1 MGSMTYSPP
10 DSVVVDRIQRAF
22 PSDELRER
30 ARATNL
36 VERQRKF
43 DIVAL
48 FYTLSFGFAAGS
60 DRSLQAFLE
69 RYVEM
74 ADCDKLSYAAFHDW
88 FEPGFVAL
96 LREILDDAIENL
108 DTGRTDLNG
117 RLERFRDVLIA
128 DATIVSLY
136 QDAADVY
143 AATGE
148 DQAELKLHL
157 IESLS
162 TGLPTRLRTTDGTT
176 HERSQLPTGEWV
188 ADALI
193 LLDLGFYDFWLF
205 DRIDQ
210 NGGWFVSRVKDN
222 ANFEIVEELRTWR
235 GNSIPLEGES
245 LQAVLDDLQR
255 QEIDIRIT
263 LSFDRKRGSGASA
276 TRTFRLIGLRN
287 EETDEYHLYLTNLG
301 KEDYSAPDIAQLY
314 RARWEVELLFK
325 ELKSRFGLDEIN
337 TTDAYIIEA
346 LVIIAAISLMMSRVI
361 VDELRS
367 LEARQREAEAAA
379 DADESASRL
388 PRRRCSLAVERH
400 AHLIQLYLMVELGYE
415 LPDLDELLLWAS
427 RNPNPH
433 RQRLRSQVE
442 SGEFSFARH

>member
-1 MGSMTYSPP
+1 MSYHPP

-36 VERQRKF
+36 VERERKF
-43 DIVAL
+43 DVVAL

-60 DRSLQAFLE
+60 DRTLQAFLE

-74 ADCDKLSYAAFHDW
+74 ADCDELSYAAFHEW
-88 FEPGFVAL
+88 FEPTFVAL

-108 DTGRTDLNG
+108 DTGRAELNG
-117 RLERFRDVLIA
+117 RLDRFRDVLIA
-128 DATIVSLY
+128 DGTIVNLY
-136 QDAADVY
+136 EDATDVY

-148 DQAELKLHL
+148 DQAGLKLHL
-157 IESLS
+157 TESLS
-162 TGLPTRLRTTDGTT
+162 TGLPTRFQTTDAKTQ
-176 HERSQLPTGEWV
+176 ERSQLPSGEWV
-188 ADALI
+188 AGSLI

-205 DRIDQ
+205 DRIDA
-210 NGGWFVSRVKDN
+210 NGGWFVSRVKDD

-245 LQAVLDDLQR
+245 LQDVLDDLHR
-255 QEIDIRIT
+255 QEIDVRIT
-263 LSFDRKRGSGASA
+263 LSFDRKRGSCAST
-276 TRTFRLIGLRN
+276 TRTFRLVGLRN
-287 EETDEYHLYLTNLG
+287 DETEEYHLYLTNLG
-301 KEDYSAPDIAQLY
+301 KDNYSAPDIAQLY

-346 LVIIAAISLMMSRVI
+346 LIIMSAISLMMSRVI

-367 LEARQREAEAAA
+367 LEARQREDEAAA

-433 RQRLRSQVE
+433 RDRLREQVE
-442 SGEFSFARH
+442 RGEFGFDRH

>member
-1 MGSMTYSPP
+1 MTYSPP
-10 DSVVVDRIQRAF
+10 DSVIVDRIQRAF

-36 VERQRKF
+36 VQRERKF

-74 ADCDKLSYAAFHDW
+74 ADCDELSYASFHDW

-108 DTGRTDLNG
+108 DTGREDLNG

-136 QDAADVY
+136 QDAADIY
-143 AATGE
+143 TATG
-148 DQAELKLHL
+148 DHQAELKLHL
-157 IESLS
+157 TESLS
-162 TGLPTRLRTTDGTT
+162 TGLPTRFRTTDGTT

-245 LQAVLDDLQR
+245 LQAVLEDLQR
-255 QEIDIRIT
+255 QEIDVRIT
-263 LSFDRKRGSGASA
+263 LSFERKRGSGASA
-276 TRTFRLIGLRN
+276 TRTFRLVGLRN
-287 EETDEYHLYLTNLG
+287 EETDEYHLYLTNLAR
-301 KEDYSAPDIAQLY
+301 EDYSAPDIAQLY

-325 ELKSRFGLDEIN
+325 ELKSRFGLDEIK
-337 TTDAYIIEA
+337 TTDGYIIEA
-346 LVIIAAISLMMSRVI
+346 LIIMVAISLMMSRVI

-367 LEARQREAEAAA
+367 LEARQREGEAAA
-379 DADESASRL
+379 DADSSASRL

-400 AHLIQLYLMVELGYE
+400 GHLIQLYLMIELGYE

-433 RQRLRSQVE
+433 RDRLREQVE
-442 SGEFSFARH
+442 RGEFGFDRY

>member
-1 MGSMTYSPP
+1 M
-10 DSVVVDRIQRAF
+10 
-22 PSDELRER
+22 RER

-36 VERQRKF
+36 VERERKF

-60 DRSLQAFLE
+60 DRSLQAFLD

-74 ADCDKLSYAAFHDW
+74 ADCDELSYAAFHDW

-157 IESLS
+157 TESLS
-162 TGLPTRLRTTDGTT
+162 TGLPTRFRTTDGTT

-210 NGGWFVSRVKDN
+210 NGGWFVSRVKED
-222 ANFEIVEELRTWR
+222 ANFEIIEELRTWR
-235 GNSIPLEGES
+235 GNSISLEGES

-255 QEIDIRIT
+255 QEIDVRIT
-263 LSFDRKRGSGASA
+263 LSFDRKRGSGASS
-276 TRTFRLIGLRN
+276 TRTFRLVGLRN
-287 EETDEYHLYLTNLG
+287 EESEEYHLYLTNLAR
-301 KEDYSAPDIAQLY
+301 EEYSAPDIAQLY
-314 RARWEVELLFK
+314 RARCEVELLFK
-325 ELKSRFGLDEIN
+325 ELKSRFGLDEIK

-346 LVIIAAISLMMSRVI
+346 LIIMAAISLMMSRVI

-367 LEARQREAEAAA
+367 IETRQHKVEAAA
-379 DADESASRL
+379 DADSSASRL

-400 AHLIQLYLMVELGYE
+400 AHLIQLYLMIELGYE

-433 RQRLRSQVE
+433 RDRLREQVE
-442 SGEFSFARH
+442 RGEFGFDRH

>member
-1 MGSMTYSPP
+1 MSYTPP
-10 DSVVVDRIQRAF
+10 DSVVVNRIQRAF

-30 ARATNL
+30 VRATNL
-36 VERQRKF
+36 VERERKF

-48 FYTLSFGFAAGS
+48 FYTLSLGFAAGS
-60 DRSLQAFLE
+60 DQSLQAFLE

-74 ADCDKLSYAAFHDW
+74 ADCDELSYSSFHEW

-96 LREILDDAIENL
+96 LREILDDSIENL
-108 DTGRTDLNG
+108 DTGRKDLNG

-128 DATIVSLY
+128 DSTIVSLY
-136 QDAADVY
+136 QDAAEIY
-143 AATGE
+143 PATGD

-157 IESLS
+157 TESLS
-162 TGLPTRLRTTDGTT
+162 TGLPTRYQTTDGKT
-176 HERSQLPTGEWV
+176 HDRSQLPTGEWV

-210 NGGWFVSRVKDN
+210 NDGWFVSRVKDN
-222 ANFEIVEELRTWR
+222 ANFEIVEELRTWK

-245 LQAVLDDLQR
+245 LQAVLDDLHR
-255 QEIDIRIT
+255 QEIDVRIT
-263 LSFDRKRGSGASA
+263 LSFDRKRGSSASS
-276 TRTFRLIGLRN
+276 TRTFRLVGLRN
-287 EETDEYHLYLTNLG
+287 DESEEYHLYLTNLQR
-301 KEDYSAPDIAQLY
+301 EDYRAPDIAQLY

-337 TTDAYIIEA
+337 TTDTYIIEA
-346 LVIIAAISLMMSRVI
+346 LIIMAAISLMMSRVI
-361 VDELRS
+361 VDELRE
-367 LEARQREAEAAA
+367 LEAQQRETNAAA
-379 DADESASRL
+379 DADSSASRL

-400 AHLIQLYLMVELGYE
+400 AHLIQLYLMLELGYE

-427 RNPNPH
+427 QNPNPH
-433 RQRLRSQVE
+433 RDRLCRQVE
-442 SGEFSFARH
+442 SGEFAFARH

>member
-1 MGSMTYSPP
+1 VENVYSPP
-10 DSVVVDRIQRAF
+10 DSVVVGRIQRAF

-30 ARATNL
+30 ARATSL
-36 VERQRKF
+36 VERERKF

-48 FYTLSFGFAAGS
+48 FYTLAFGFAAGS

-74 ADCDKLSYAAFHDW
+74 ADCEELSYASFHEW

-108 DTGRTDLNG
+108 DTGREDLNG

-143 AATGE
+143 AATGD

-157 IESLS
+157 TESLS
-162 TGLPTRLRTTDGTT
+162 TGLPTRFRTTDGTT
-176 HERSQLPTGEWV
+176 HDRSQLPTGKWV

-210 NGGWFVSRVKDN
+210 NGGWFVSRIKDN

-255 QEIDIRIT
+255 REIDVRIT
-263 LSFDRKRGSGASA
+263 LSFERKRGSGASA
-276 TRTFRLIGLRN
+276 TRTFRLVGLRN
-287 EETDEYHLYLTNLG
+287 AETGEYHLYLTNLPR
-301 KEDYSAPDIAQLY
+301 EEYRAPDIAQLY

-337 TTDAYIIEA
+337 TTDVYIIEA
-346 LVIIAAISLMMSRVI
+346 LIIMAAISLLMSRVI
-361 VDELRS
+361 VDELRT
-367 LEARQREAEAAA
+367 LEANRHEADAA
-379 DADESASRL
+379 DADSSASRL
-388 PRRRCSLAVERH
+388 SRRRCSLAVERH
-400 AHLIQLYLMVELGYE
+400 AHLIQLYLMIELGYE
-415 LPDLDELLLWAS
+415 LPDLDELLLWVS
-427 RNPNPH
+427 QNPNPH
-433 RQRLRSQVE
+433 RERLREQVQ
-442 SGEFSFARH
+442 SGEFAFDRH

>member
-1 MGSMTYSPP
+1 MDDVYSPP

-36 VERQRKF
+36 VERERKF

-48 FYTLSFGFAAGS
+48 FYTLTFGFAAGT

-108 DTGRTDLNG
+108 DTGRAELNG

-143 AATGE
+143 AATGD

-162 TGLPTRLRTTDGTT
+162 TGLPTRFRTTDGTT
-176 HERSQLPTGEWV
+176 HDRSQLPTGEWV

-210 NGGWFVSRVKDN
+210 NDGWFVSRVKDN

-245 LQAVLDDLQR
+245 LQDVLDDLQR
-255 QEIDIRIT
+255 QEIDVRIT
-263 LSFDRKRGSGASA
+263 LSFERKRGSGAST
-276 TRTFRLIGLRN
+276 TRTFRLVGLRN
-287 EETDEYHLYLTNLG
+287 KESEEYHLYLTNLG

-337 TTDAYIIEA
+337 TTDTYIIEA
-346 LVIIAAISLMMSRVI
+346 LIIMAAISLMMSRVI

-427 RNPNPH
+427 QNPNPH
-433 RQRLRSQVE
+433 RNRLREQVE
-442 SGEFSFARH
+442 RGEFGFDRH

>member
-1 MGSMTYSPP
+1 MSYHPP

-36 VERQRKF
+36 VERERKF
-43 DIVAL
+43 DVVAL

-60 DRSLQAFLE
+60 DRTLQAFLE

-74 ADCDKLSYAAFHDW
+74 ADCDELSYAAFHEW
-88 FEPGFVAL
+88 FEPTFVAL

-108 DTGRTDLNG
+108 DTGRAELNG
-117 RLERFRDVLIA
+117 RLDRFRDVLIA
-128 DATIVSLY
+128 DGTIVNLY
-136 QDAADVY
+136 EDATDVY

-148 DQAELKLHL
+148 DQAGLKLHL
-157 IESLS
+157 TESLS
-162 TGLPTRLRTTDGTT
+162 TGLPTRFQTTDAKTQ
-176 HERSQLPTGEWV
+176 ERSQLPTGEWV
-188 ADALI
+188 AGSLI

-205 DRIDQ
+205 DRIDA
-210 NGGWFVSRVKDN
+210 NGGWFVSRVKDD

-245 LQAVLDDLQR
+245 LQDVLDDLHR
-255 QEIDIRIT
+255 QEIDVRIT
-263 LSFDRKRGSGASA
+263 LSFDRKRGSCAST
-276 TRTFRLIGLRN
+276 TRTFRLVGLRN
-287 EETDEYHLYLTNLG
+287 DETEEYHLYLTNLG
-301 KEDYSAPDIAQLY
+301 KDNYSAPDIAQLY

-346 LVIIAAISLMMSRVI
+346 LIIMSAISLMMSRVI

-367 LEARQREAEAAA
+367 LEARQREDEAAA

-433 RQRLRSQVE
+433 RDRLREQVE
-442 SGEFSFARH
+442 RGEFGFDRH

>member
-1 MGSMTYSPP
+1 VDDVYSPP
-10 DSVVVDRIQRAF
+10 DSVIVDRIQRAF

-36 VERQRKF
+36 VERERKF

-48 FYTLSFGFAAGS
+48 FYTLTFGFAAGS

-74 ADCDKLSYAAFHDW
+74 ADCDELSYASFHDW

-108 DTGRTDLNG
+108 DTGRADLNG

-143 AATGE
+143 AATG
-148 DQAELKLHL
+148 DDRAELKLHL
-157 IESLS
+157 TESLS
-162 TGLPTRLRTTDGTT
+162 TGLPTRFRTTDGTT
-176 HERSQLPTGEWV
+176 HDRSQLPTGEWV

-210 NGGWFVSRVKDN
+210 NDGWFVSRVKDN

-245 LQAVLDDLQR
+245 LQDILDDLQR
-255 QEIDIRIT
+255 QEIDVRIT
-263 LSFDRKRGSGASA
+263 LSFERKRGSGASA
-276 TRTFRLIGLRN
+276 TRTFRLVGLRN
-287 EETDEYHLYLTNLG
+287 STTGEYHLYLTNLAREG
-301 KEDYSAPDIAQLY
+301 YSAPDIAQLY

-346 LVIIAAISLMMSRVI
+346 LIIMAAISLLMSRAI
-361 VDELRS
+361 VDELRT
-367 LEARQREAEAAA
+367 LEATRREENAA
-379 DADESASRL
+379 DADSSASRL
-388 PRRRCSLAVERH
+388 SRRRCSLAVERH
-400 AHLIQLYLMVELGYE
+400 AHLIQLYLMIELGYE
-415 LPDLDELLLWAS
+415 LPDLDELLLWVS
-427 RNPNPH
+427 QDPNPH
-433 RQRLRSQVE
+433 RERLREQVQ
-442 SGEFSFARH
+442 SGEFAFDRH

>member
-1 MGSMTYSPP
+1 MPYSPP
-10 DSVVVDRIQRAF
+10 DSVIVGRIQRAF

-30 ARATNL
+30 ARATSL
-36 VERQRKF
+36 VERERKF
-43 DIVAL
+43 DVVAL

-74 ADCDKLSYAAFHDW
+74 ADCDELSYAAFHEW
-88 FEPGFVAL
+88 FEPTFVAL
-96 LREILDDAIENL
+96 LREILDDTIENL
-108 DTGRTDLNG
+108 DTGRADLNG
-117 RLERFRDVLIA
+117 RLDRFRDVLIA
-128 DATIVSLY
+128 DGTIVNLY
-136 QDAADVY
+136 EDATDVY

-148 DQAELKLHL
+148 DQAGLKLHL
-157 IESLS
+157 TESLS
-162 TGLPTRLRTTDGTT
+162 TGLPTRFQITDAKTQ
-176 HERSQLPTGEWV
+176 ERSQLPTGEWV
-188 ADALI
+188 AGALI

-205 DRIDQ
+205 DRIDA
-210 NGGWFVSRVKDN
+210 NGGWFVSRVKDD

-245 LQAVLDDLQR
+245 VQDVLDDLHR
-255 QEIDIRIT
+255 QEIDVRIT
-263 LSFDRKRGSGASA
+263 LSFERKRGSCAST
-276 TRTFRLIGLRN
+276 TRTFRLVGLRN
-287 EETDEYHLYLTNLG
+287 DKTEEYHLYLTNLDR
-301 KEDYSAPDIAQLY
+301 EAYSAPDIAQLY

-346 LVIIAAISLMMSRVI
+346 LIIMAAISLMMSRVI

-367 LEARQREAEAAA
+367 LEARQCEVETAA
-379 DADESASRL
+379 DADSSASRL
-388 PRRRCSLAVERH
+388 PRRLCSLAVERH
-400 AHLIQLYLMVELGYE
+400 AHLIQLYLMLELGYE

-433 RQRLRSQVE
+433 RERLRSQVE
-442 SGEFSFARH
+442 SGEFAFDRH

>member
-1 MGSMTYSPP
+1 VDDVYSPP

-36 VERQRKF
+36 IERERKF

-48 FYTLSFGFAAGS
+48 FYTLTFGFAAGS

-74 ADCDKLSYAAFHDW
+74 ADCDQLSYAAFHDW

-143 AATGE
+143 AATGK

-157 IESLS
+157 TESFS
-162 TGLPTRLRTTDGTT
+162 TGLPTRFRTTNGTT

-222 ANFEIVEELRTWR
+222 ANFKIVEELRTWR

-255 QEIDIRIT
+255 QEIDVRIT
-263 LSFDRKRGSGASA
+263 LSFERKRGSGVSA
-276 TRTFRLIGLRN
+276 TRTFRLVGLRN
-287 EETDEYHLYLTNLG
+287 EETEEYHLYLTNLG
-301 KEDYSAPDIAQLY
+301 REDYSAPDIAQLY

-346 LVIIAAISLMMSRVI
+346 LIIMAAISLMMSRVI

-367 LEARQREAEAAA
+367 LEARQREDEAAA

-433 RQRLRSQVE
+433 RQRLRRDVE
-442 SGEFSFARH
+442 SGEFAFDRH

>member
-1 MGSMTYSPP
+1 VTYSPP

-36 VERQRKF
+36 VERERKF

-48 FYTLSFGFAAGS
+48 FYTLTFGFAAGS
-60 DRSLQAFLE
+60 DRSLQAFLD

-74 ADCDKLSYAAFHDW
+74 ADCDELSYAAFHDW

-143 AATGE
+143 TATGE

-157 IESLS
+157 TESLS
-162 TGLPTRLRTTDGTT
+162 TGLPTRFRTTDGTT

-210 NGGWFVSRVKDN
+210 NGGWFVSRVKDD
-222 ANFEIVEELRTWR
+222 ANFEIIEELRTWR
-235 GNSIPLEGES
+235 GNSIPLEGQS

-255 QEIDIRIT
+255 QEIDVRIT
-263 LSFDRKRGSGASA
+263 LSFERKRGSGASA
-276 TRTFRLIGLRN
+276 TRTFRLVGLRN

-301 KEDYSAPDIAQLY
+301 NDDYSAPDIAQLY

-346 LVIIAAISLMMSRVI
+346 LIIMAALSLMMSRVI

-367 LEARQREAEAAA
+367 LEARQREGEAAA

-433 RQRLRSQVE
+433 RQRLRRQVE
-442 SGEFSFARH
+442 RGEFGFDRH

>member
-1 MGSMTYSPP
+1 VTYSPP

-36 VERQRKF
+36 VQRERKF

-48 FYTLSFGFAAGS
+48 FYTLTFGFAAGS
-60 DRSLQAFLE
+60 DRSLQAFLD

-74 ADCDKLSYAAFHDW
+74 ADCDELSYAAFHDW

-108 DTGRTDLNG
+108 DTGRADLNG

-157 IESLS
+157 TESLS
-162 TGLPTRLRTTDGTT
+162 TGLPTRFRTTDGTT

-193 LLDLGFYDFWLF
+193 LIDLGFYDFWLF

-235 GNSIPLEGES
+235 GNTIPLEGQS

-255 QEIDIRIT
+255 QEIDVRIT
-263 LSFDRKRGSGASA
+263 LSFERKRGSGASA
-276 TRTFRLIGLRN
+276 TRTFRLVGLRN
-287 EETDEYHLYLTNLG
+287 EETEEYHLYLTNLAR
-301 KEDYSAPDIAQLY
+301 EDYSAPDIAQLY
-314 RARWEVELLFK
+314 RARWEIELLFK

-346 LVIIAAISLMMSRVI
+346 LIIMSAISLMMSRVI

-367 LEARQREAEAAA
+367 LEARQREAQAAA

-433 RQRLRSQVE
+433 RQRLRRQVE
-442 SGEFSFARH
+442 SGEFAFDRH

>member
-1 MGSMTYSPP
+1 MPYSPP
-10 DSVVVDRIQRAF
+10 DSVVVGRIQRAF

-30 ARATNL
+30 ARATSL
-36 VERQRKF
+36 VERERKF
-43 DIVAL
+43 DVVAL

-74 ADCDKLSYAAFHDW
+74 ADCDTLTYASFHEW

-108 DTGRTDLNG
+108 DTGREDLNG

-136 QDAADVY
+136 EDAADVY
-143 AATGE
+143 AATG
-148 DQAELKLHL
+148 DGQAGLKLHL
-157 IESLS
+157 TESLS
-162 TGLPTRLRTTDGTT
+162 TGLPTRIQTTDAKTQ
-176 HERSQLPTGEWV
+176 ERSQLPTGEWV
-188 ADALI
+188 AGALI

-205 DRIDQ
+205 DRIDA
-210 NGGWFVSRVKDN
+210 NDGWFVSRVKDD

-245 LQAVLDDLQR
+245 VQDVLDDLQR
-255 QEIDIRIT
+255 QEIDVRIT
-263 LSFDRKRGSGASA
+263 LSFERKRGSGASA
-276 TRTFRLIGLRN
+276 TRTFRLVGLRN
-287 EETDEYHLYLTNLG
+287 EKTEEYHLYLTNLG
-301 KEDYSAPDIAQLY
+301 KDDYSAPDIAQLY

-346 LVIIAAISLMMSRVI
+346 LIIMSAISLMMSRVI
-361 VDELRS
+361 VNELRR
-367 LEARQREAEAAA
+367 LDERQRDDEAA
-379 DADESASRL
+379 DADASASRL

-400 AHLIQLYLMVELGYE
+400 AHLIQLYLMMKLGYG
-415 LPDLDELLLWAS
+415 LPDLDELLLWIS

-433 RQRLRSQVE
+433 RTRLRREVE
-442 SGEFSFARH
+442 SGEFGFACH

>member
-1 MGSMTYSPP
+1 MTYSPP

-346 LVIIAAISLMMSRVI
+346 LVIMAAISLMMSRVI

-367 LEARQREAEAAA
+367 VEARQREAEAAA

-433 RQRLRSQVE
+433 RKRLRSQVE

>member
-1 MGSMTYSPP
+1 
-10 DSVVVDRIQRAF
+10 
-22 PSDELRER
+22 LRER
-30 ARATNL
+30 ARATDL
-36 VERQRKF
+36 VQRERKF

-60 DRSLQAFLE
+60 DRSIRAFLE

-74 ADCDKLSYAAFHDW
+74 ADCNELSYAAFHDW

-96 LREILDDAIENL
+96 LRDILDDAIENL
-108 DTGRTDLNG
+108 DTGREDLNG

-148 DQAELKLHL
+148 NQAELKLHL
-157 IESLS
+157 TESLS
-162 TGLPTRLRTTDGTT
+162 TGLPTRFQTTDGTT

-245 LQAVLDDLQR
+245 LQDVLDDLQR
-255 QEIDIRIT
+255 QEIDVRIT
-263 LSFDRKRGSGASA
+263 LSFERKRGSGASA
-276 TRTFRLIGLRN
+276 TRTFRLVGLRN

-301 KEDYSAPDIAQLY
+301 KENYSAPDIAQLY

-337 TTDAYIIEA
+337 TTDTYIIEA
-346 LVIIAAISLMMSRVI
+346 LIIMAAISLMMSRVI

-379 DADESASRL
+379 DADSSASRL

-400 AHLIQLYLMVELGYE
+400 AHLIQLYLMIELGYE

-433 RQRLRSQVE
+433 RQRLREQVE
-442 SGEFSFARH
+442 SGEFAFDRH